1 MTYSV
6 NKDAIIFLD
15 IDKENNYHTIA
26 YDYKSDDVVA
36 IRPAEY
42 RLLKY
47 VFENQPVS
55 ENQLQKF
62 SVDNPDINEF
72 EELISKLTDKNILLA
87 NE

>member
-15 IDKENNYHTIA
+15 IDKENSYHTIA
-26 YDYKSDDVVA
+26 YDYKSEDVVA
-36 IRPAEY
+36 IRPLEY

-47 VFENQPVS
+47 VFENKFVD
-55 ENQLQKF
+55 ENQLQEF
-62 SVDNPDINEF
+62 SVNNPDIDEF
-72 EELISKLTDKNILLA
+72 GELISKLVGKNILLA

>member
-36 IRPAEY
+36 IRPEEY
-42 RLLKY
+42 WLLKY

-55 ENQLQKF
+55 EYQLHKLF
-62 SVDNPDINEF
+62 VNNSDRNGF
-72 EELISKLTDKNILLA
+72 EELVSKLIDKNILLT

>member
-26 YDYKSDDVVA
+26 YDYKSEDVVA
-36 IRPAEY
+36 IRPLEY

-47 VFENQPVS
+47 VFENKFVD
-55 ENQLQKF
+55 ENQLQEF
-62 SVDNPDINEF
+62 SVNNPDIDEF
-72 EELISKLTDKNILLA
+72 GELISKLVGKNILLA

>member
-15 IDKENNYHTIA
+15 IDKENSYHTIA
-26 YDYKSDDVVA
+26 YDYKSEDVVA
-36 IRPAEY
+36 IRPEEY

-47 VFENQPVS
+47 VFENQPIS
-55 ENQLQKF
+55 EYQLHEL
-62 SVDNPDINEF
+62 SVDDADKNGF
-72 EELISKLTDKNILLA
+72 EELVSKLIDKNILLT

>member
-26 YDYKSDDVVA
+26 YDYKSEDIVA
-36 IRPAEY
+36 IRPLEY

-47 VFENQPVS
+47 VFENQSVNES
-55 ENQLQKF
+55 RLQEF
-62 SVDNPDINEF
+62 SKNNPDIDGF
-72 EELISKLTDKNILLA
+72 EELISKLVDKNILLID
-87 NE
+87 E

>member
-26 YDYKSDDVVA
+26 YDYKSEDVVA
-36 IRPAEY
+36 IRPLEY

-47 VFENQPVS
+47 VFKNQSVN
-55 ENQLQKF
+55 ENQLREF
-62 SVDNPDINEF
+62 SKDNPDIDEF
-72 EELISKLTDKNILLA
+72 EELISKLVDKNILLID
-87 NE
+87 E